1 MFYTY
6 ILQSKLD
13 KKLYIGSTKDLRKR
27 LREHNSGL
35 VRSTKSRKPF
45 ELIYY
50 EAYRAESSARSREKS
65 LKLRGRARAQLLK
78 RIADCL
84 K

>member
-13 KKLYIGSTKDLRKR
+13 RKIYIGSTKDLRKR
-27 LREHNSGL
+27 LSEHNNGL
-35 VRSTKSRKPF
+35 VRSTKSRTPF
-45 ELIYY
+45 ELVYY
-50 EAYRAESSARSREKS
+50 EAYKVEGSARSREKS
-65 LKLRGRARAQLLK
+65 LKLRGRARVQLLK

-84 K
+84 

>member
-13 KKLYIGSTKDLRKR
+13 KKFYIGSTKDLRKR

-35 VRSTKSRKPF
+35 VKSTKSRKPF

-50 EAYRAESSARSREKS
+50 EAYKAENSARNREKS
-65 LKLRGRARAQLLK
+65 LKLRGRARVQLLK

-84 K
+84 